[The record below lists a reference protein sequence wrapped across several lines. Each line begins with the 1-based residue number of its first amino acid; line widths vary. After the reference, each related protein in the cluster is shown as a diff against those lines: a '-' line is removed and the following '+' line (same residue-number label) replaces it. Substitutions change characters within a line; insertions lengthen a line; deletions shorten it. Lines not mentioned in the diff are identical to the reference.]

1 MGWFPF
7 DIHPFDCLF
16 LSISLIIFI
25 HSFGGL
31 YPSLW
36 WFTSIP
42 LMVFIHPFG
51 GLYPSLFGGF
61 TSIPLMVGLWN
72 PFDGYICLSILS
84 WVGRRTPF
92 RNCFYYNSTSPFLW
106 MYAHP
111 CIPIFCWWIIDLNG
125 FIQGADNS
133 NLGPGTMWRP
143 GQAFARDQNPP
154 KKMCFPIWK

>member
-92 RNCFYYNSTSPFLW
+92 RNCFYYNSTSPFFVDVCPSVYSHFLLMDHRFKW
-106 MYAHP
+106 IHP
-111 CIPIFCWWIIDLNG
+111 RSGQLQFGSRNDVK
-125 FIQGADNS
+125 A
-133 NLGPGTMWRP
+133 RP
-143 GQAFARDQNPP
+143 GLCAGPNPP